1 MFCFLITFLHY
12 RKSLSPC
19 LGDSTTDVKT
29 NKRFLFLIPFP
40 HKRLFETLYEGSQP
54 ILFLSPTQ
62 YSILGP
68 FFIEIQKYIQYRR
81 VGSVFQGSASTYNIP
96 MNITIGIR
104 LKIVP
109 SGLQQ
114 KCILG
119 DFPQLLELPLLRTHI
134 GGCFQNIWKAAVS
147 RIFAKYLAKQT

>member
-54 ILFLSPTQ
+54 ILFLSPNQYQHFRSLCHRSMEIYTVQTSRWHLLQQCFQLQ
-62 YSILGP
+62 YSYEYNNWNL
-68 FFIEIQKYIQYRR
+68 FQTRSKWA
-81 VGSVFQGSASTYNIP
+81 SVEMDLWRFSTAFRTA
-96 MNITIGIR
+96 TI
-104 LKIVP
+104 KN
-109 SGLQQ
+109 
-114 KCILG
+114 
-119 DFPQLLELPLLRTHI
+119 TH
-134 GGCFQNIWKAAVS
+134 
-147 RIFAKYLAKQT
+147 R